1 MIELAALLKQPPHTY
16 QDWLDCLEYM
26 EKSSV
31 GEEFFDMLTLG
42 SLQCSEQMLI
52 RFREHIVV
60 SLNRM
65 IDHRTKR
72 FIRELNRFLEFNDA
86 AGVVALFRKY
96 KKDMEQCMFFKKIVF
111 IQDTFREELS
121 ISVENQ
127 TKAFLKKVIG
137 HLAGQ
142 AAETGNPEMEDALY
156 QIKRIRFFPDGS
168 QGS

>member
-42 SLQCSEQMLI
+42 SLQCSEQMLL

-96 KKDMEQCMFFKKIVF
+96 KKDMEQCMFFKKIAFV
-111 IQDTFREELS
+111 QDTFREELS
-121 ISVENQ
+121 ISVE
-127 TKAFLKKVIG
+127 
-137 HLAGQ
+137 
-142 AAETGNPEMEDALY
+142 
-156 QIKRIRFFPDGS
+156 KRS
-168 QGS
+168 

>member
-1 MIELAALLKQPPHTY
+1 
-16 QDWLDCLEYM
+16 M
-26 EKSSV
+26 EKSRV
-31 GEEFFDMLTLG
+31 GEEFFDMLALG
-42 SLQCSEQMLI
+42 SLQCSEQMLL

-111 IQDTFREELS
+111 IQDAFREELS

-127 TKAFLKKVIG
+127 TKAFLKKVVG
-137 HLAGQ
+137 HLTGQ
-142 AAETGNPEMEDALY
+142 VTDTGNPEMEDALY

>member
-1 MIELAALLKQPPHTY
+1 
-16 QDWLDCLEYM
+16 M
-26 EKSSV
+26 EKSRV
-31 GEEFFDMLTLG
+31 GEEFLDMLTLG
-42 SLQCSEQMLI
+42 SLQCSEQMLL

-96 KKDMEQCMFFKKIVF
+96 KKDMEQCMFFNKIAF
-111 IQDTFREELS
+111 IQDTFREELT

-127 TKAFLKKVIG
+127 TKAFLKKVVG

-142 AAETGNPEMEDALY
+142 AADTGNPEMEDALY